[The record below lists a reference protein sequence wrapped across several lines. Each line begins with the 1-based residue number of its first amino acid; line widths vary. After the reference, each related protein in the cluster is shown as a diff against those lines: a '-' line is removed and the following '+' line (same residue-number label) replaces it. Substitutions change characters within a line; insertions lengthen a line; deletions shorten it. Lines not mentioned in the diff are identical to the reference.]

1 MKNTPLSAAA
11 VNDDLLHVI
20 LPDPTA
26 NTLHPGLW
34 RSFANK
40 RLQSSFP
47 SSYRKTKMT
56 ISEPG
61 ILRNPEEIQELPTSS
76 SYDQKDDSHSLL
88 MTAVVK
94 EKNSWETFTHQELL
108 LSPTILIQVA

>member
-11 VNDDLLHVI
+11 ANYDLLYVI
-20 LPDPTA
+20 LLDPTV

-34 RSFANK
+34 SSFANK

-47 SSYRKTKMT
+47 ASYRKKKMT
-56 ISEPG
+56 ISEPS

-76 SYDQKDDSHSLL
+76 S
-88 MTAVVK
+88 
-94 EKNSWETFTHQELL
+94 
-108 LSPTILIQVA
+108 